1 MAAHNSTAMAVPG
14 YGKQSAPEQLPRSAS
29 DFAHLPVR
37 EAYLASL
44 IDHLPDGAAMD
55 IKSLAVL
62 QPHYGQ
68 AACRTALNRL
78 STAGHLRRVRERLS
92 SKDCRWVFHTYF
104 SRTPRSDAWWN
115 RFLATGGSGDTG
127 GTSTPADPDPPD
139 ERTAVRN
146 HTPLPSAAYAA
157 LAGLGLAD
165 PRLAL
170 SAADCTALEPL
181 AAEWFARGAT
191 PALFT
196 VALTNGLPPDV
207 HSPAAFT
214 RRRLLDKLPPERPHP
229 PQQLTRIPECTA
241 CRTPCR
247 PQALLGGLCR
257 ACRGTPAPPPPRP
270 GTLPPAAV
278 HRHAA
283 QARDALR
290 RNSAPPSPVYA

>member
-1 MAAHNSTAMAVPG
+1 MAAPG

-29 DFAHLPVR
+29 DFAHLPAR

-44 IDHLPDGAAMD
+44 IDRLPDGAAMD
-55 IKSLAVL
+55 VKTLAVL

-68 AACRTALNRL
+68 MACRTALNNL
-78 STAGHLRRVRERLS
+78 SAAGHLRRVRERLS
-92 SKDCRWVFHTYF
+92 SKDCRWVFHTHF
-104 SRTPRSDAWWN
+104 SRTPRSDAWWA
-115 RFLATGGSGDTG
+115 RFIATGGDHNSDGGSGDT
-127 GTSTPADPDPPD
+127 STPAAPDPPE
-139 ERTAVRN
+139 ERTPNR
-146 HTPLPSAAYAA
+146 TPLPSAAYTA

-196 VALTNGLPPDV
+196 NALTGDLPPDI
-207 HSPAAFT
+207 HSPAGLT
-214 RRRLLDKLPPERPHP
+214 RRRLLDKLPPDRSHPHP
-229 PQQLTRIPECTA
+229 PPQPQSRVIECTA

-247 PQALLGGLCR
+247 PHALLGGLCR
-257 ACRGTPAPPPPRP
+257 TCRDTPTTPPPPRQGLSP
-270 GTLPPAAV
+270 TAV

-283 QARDALR
+283 RIRDTLRSHTTPAVTAR
-290 RNSAPPSPVYA
+290 

>member
-1 MAAHNSTAMAVPG
+1 MAAPG
-14 YGKQSAPEQLPRSAS
+14 YGKQSAPDQLPRSAA
-29 DFAHLPVR
+29 DFSHLPAR

-55 IKSLAVL
+55 VKTLATL

-68 AACRTALNRL
+68 MACRTALTKL

-104 SRTPRSDAWWN
+104 SRTPRSDAWWA
-115 RFLATGGSGDTG
+115 RFLATGEASTSG
-127 GTSTPADPDPPD
+127 APDPPQ
-139 ERTAVRN
+139 ERTLNR
-146 HTPLPSAAYAA
+146 TSPTSAAYAA

-181 AAEWFARGAT
+181 AAEWLARGTT

-196 VALTNGLPPDV
+196 AALTTGLPPDV

-214 RRRLLDKLPPERPHP
+214 RRRLIDKLPPERHPQQPQPHP
-229 PQQLTRIPECTA
+229 TRILECTD

-247 PQALLGGLCR
+247 PHALLGGLCR
-257 ACRGTPAPPPPRP
+257 TCRSPHPTEAPPPRP
-270 GTLPPAAV
+270 GALSPAAV
-278 HRHAA
+278 HRHATR
-283 QARDALR
+283 ARDTLR
-290 RNSAPPSPVYA
+290 SHNIPAVHTR

>member
-1 MAAHNSTAMAVPG
+1 MAAPG

-29 DFAHLPVR
+29 DFAHLPAR

-55 IKSLAVL
+55 VKTLATL

-68 AACRTALNRL
+68 MACRTALNRL

-92 SKDCRWVFHTYF
+92 STDCRWVFHTYF
-104 SRTPRSDAWWN
+104 SRTPRSDAWWSH
-115 RFLATGGSGDTG
+115 FLATGSPGD
-127 GTSTPADPDPPD
+127 TSTPAAPDPPQ
-139 ERTAVRN
+139 ERRLN

-191 PALFT
+191 LPLFT
-196 VALTNGLPPDV
+196 AALTNGLPQDI
-207 HSPAAFT
+207 HSPGAFT
-214 RRRLLDKLPPERPHP
+214 RRRLLDKLPPERPHSQP
-229 PQQLTRIPECTA
+229 LTTRIPECTA

-257 ACRGTPAPPPPRP
+257 ACRGTPATNPPPRQALSP
-270 GTLPPAAV
+270 TAV

-283 QARDALR
+283 RIRQAMAT
-290 RNSAPPSPVYA
+290 APRS